1 MNALP
6 AGRQVTGHLFG
17 HTQANSCSVTEMQL
31 ASSPS
36 ALPGTLASSCSDLL
50 VKCWDVRTRRP
61 THTLQVRKTPSWP
74 RCWANFSLF

>member
-1 MNALP
+1 
-6 AGRQVTGHLFG
+6 
-17 HTQANSCSVTEMQL
+17 MQL